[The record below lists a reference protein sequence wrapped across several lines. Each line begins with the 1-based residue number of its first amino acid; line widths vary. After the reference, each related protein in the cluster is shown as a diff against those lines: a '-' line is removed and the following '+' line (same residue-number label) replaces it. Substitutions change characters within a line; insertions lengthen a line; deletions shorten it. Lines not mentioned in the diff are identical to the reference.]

1 MLKQS
6 LESARFKEQAQESCL
21 DLCEAALRVQ
31 EEAVGWLPELVE
43 KERQRAAAAQRQ
55 MEENAEAASRLQAEF
70 EERLRRQDGE
80 LSIAQR
86 KALAAEER
94 IAALHETMQA
104 QQTRA
109 AERTEAELAESRRR
123 EQEATSRA

>member
-1 MLKQS
+1 MGMG
-6 LESARFKEQAQESCL
+6 EPFINFDNVIGAAQRLPDVGITS
-21 DLCEAALRVQ
+21 RRTTIST
-31 EEAVGWLPELVE
+31 VGWLPGLVE

-55 MEENAEAASRLQAEF
+55 MEENAEAAARLQAEF

-109 AERTEAELAESRRR
+109 AERTEA
-123 EQEATSRA
+123 ATCCPTKRKVPSS